1 MPKRPVFI
9 SSSLYLISARM
20 AWYFLEVMVAGWP
33 VSSIEVGK
41 VVLKLKRHHIM
52 AWGAGVVEVAIPIYY
67 S

>member
-1 MPKRPVFI
+1 
-9 SSSLYLISARM
+9 M

-67 S
+67 SPFA